1 MLQTVDVLIGFS
13 LVMLVLSIVVTMLVQ
28 FVISMLLNLKGRVL
42 KEGVAHLLNLLD
54 KDGLTADETHNIAD
68 HLLRNALVARKRVF
82 GSFIGKEFA
91 LAQTIHREELIK
103 LVLDFAGDCDLEK
116 ASNLVRNGNS
126 QVRFR
131 DLVQQEKDGKLD
143 EKSKMDLAILR
154 DPIDEEKHKDLELLR
169 IRLLNSLRRNG
180 IVGDPRDIIKAIR
193 TTMLKLEKDQPELAS
208 DVRQSMATV
217 EHASSEFVAKINA
230 WFDQTIDRTVE
241 SFTGKTRAWTTLFAA
256 VVALFF
262 QVDTFELLQRLS
274 VDKQARQTLVNA
286 AVEHPEQFAVLV
298 AADKREKA
306 HAEAQDALT
315 NAADATAAASK
326 AVVLPDPREKPAP
339 GDVIAAMRDDHDLSA
354 LVQAD
359 LIAWPENG
367 RAWGKH
373 WPLSAYGFIA
383 HLIGILVTLG
393 LLTLGAPVW
402 YEILKNLIQ
411 FRSLV
416 SRKDDVER
424 AARQSSQKPA

>member
-1 MLQTVDVLIGFS
+1 MLQTIDVLIGFS

-28 FVISMLLNLKGRVL
+28 FVVSMLLNLKGRVL

-274 VDKQARQTLVNA
+274 VDKESRQMLVDTA
-286 AVEHPEQFAVLV
+286 TTHPEQFRVLATMQQQERE
-298 AADKREKA
+298 AAEPAKPEAAKPQSTADEQSKA
-306 HAEAQDALT
+306 E
-315 NAADATAAASK
+315 NAAPFS
-326 AVVLPDPREKPAP
+326 PREA
-339 GDVIAAMRDDHDLSA
+339 IAAITSDPDLNKLYA
-354 LVQAD
+354 AD
-359 LIAWPENG
+359 LIAKPESFKEWWEQWPIDLFAG
-367 RAWGKH
+367 
-373 WPLSAYGFIA
+373 LT

>member
-28 FVISMLLNLKGRVL
+28 FVVSMLLNLKGRVL
-42 KEGVAHLLNLLD
+42 QKGVAHLLNLLD
-54 KDGLTADETHNIAD
+54 KNGLTAAETHIIAD

-131 DLVQQEKDGKLD
+131 ELVQQETDGKLD
-143 EKSKMDLAILR
+143 EKSKSDLAILR
-154 DPIDEEKHKDLELLR
+154 DPIDEKEHKDLELLR

-180 IVGDPRDIIKAIR
+180 IVGDPRDIIKDIR
-193 TTMLKLEKDQPELAS
+193 MTMLKLEKERPELAS
-208 DVRQSMATV
+208 DVRQTLATV

-230 WFDQTIDRTVE
+230 WFDQTIDRAVE

-256 VVALFF
+256 MVALFF

-274 VDKQARQTLVNA
+274 VDKESRQMLVDTA
-286 AVEHPEQFAVLV
+286 TTHPEQFQALATMQQQEKD
-298 AADKREKA
+298 AAEPAKP
-306 HAEAQDALT
+306 
-315 NAADATAAASK
+315 K
-326 AVVLPDPREKPAP
+326 AVVPQPTGVEQPKAENAAPFSPREA
-339 GDVIAAMRDDHDLSA
+339 IAAITSDPDLNKLYA
-354 LVQAD
+354 AD
-359 LIAWPENG
+359 LIAKPKSFKEWWEQWPNDLFA
-367 RAWGKH
+367 R
-373 WPLSAYGFIA
+373 LT
-383 HLIGILVTLG
+383 HLIGLLVTVG